1 MEKKEL
7 TMRDFYNAVIN
18 GNVTD
23 EVIAY
28 AKDGIAKLDAKNEKR
43 KNTPTKAQEANAEL
57 KGKILE
63 VLANGAKVASE
74 IGVALSVSTQK
85 ASALLLQLVND
96 GKVVSADVKVKGK
109 GSVKS
114 YSLVG

>member
-1 MEKKEL
+1 MENKEL
-7 TMRDFYNAVIN
+7 TMRDFLKAVIGAN
-18 GNVTD
+18 ISD
-23 EVIAY
+23 EVTAY
-28 AKDGIAKLDAKNEKR
+28 AENGIAKLDAKNEKR
-43 KNTPTKAQEANAEL
+43 KNTPTKAQEANEVL

-63 VLANGAKVASE
+63 VLGNGAKVASE

-85 ASALLLQLVND
+85 ASALLLQLVNE

-109 GSVKS
+109 SSVKS